1 MTMQTQN
8 ISGGVNGFFVLSF
21 EDNTVRTGY
30 FLLKK
35 EIKDCNV
42 MIDGIMFFD
51 QSVKNYLRT

>member
-1 MTMQTQN
+1 M
-8 ISGGVNGFFVLSF
+8 FVLSF
-21 EDNTVRTGY
+21 EDNTVRTGYTGY